1 MKTGLF
7 ASTVLLSLCCLGV
20 SVGGEKGAA
29 VELDGLTSPAPA
41 KWKVSPGSNKLR
53 LYQITVPKVA
63 GDKEDAEIAV
73 FYFGAGS
80 GGGVAENIKRWK
92 GMFDAPKGK
101 DINDVAKVTTM
112 KAGNVEMTYLDV
124 EGTYLFKNPP
134 FAPNAKTERKEN
146 FRMFAIVFES
156 KNGPFFLR
164 MTGPAKTM
172 AANKDAFDGWLKNFK

>member
-1 MKTGLF
+1 MKRLL
-7 ASTVLLSLCCLGV
+7 ASAMLMSLCCLGLV
-20 SVGGEKGAA
+20 AAGEKGKA
-29 VELDGLTSPAPA
+29 VELDGLNSVAPA
-41 KWKVSPGSNKLR
+41 KWKVEPGSNKLR
-53 LYQITVPKVA
+53 LYQITVPKAA
-63 GDKEDAEIAV
+63 GDTEDAEIAV

-80 GGGVAENIKRWK
+80 GGSVADNVKRWK

-101 DINDVAKVTTM
+101 EIDDVAKITKM
-112 KAGNVEMTYLDV
+112 KAGDVDLTYLDV

-146 FRMFAIVFES
+146 FRMFAVVFES